1 KAPVTKPEGKSDVVV
16 DEAIKKLDSLKT
28 INAGDNK
35 NPINTVSVND
45 IFKNTYEQ
53 GSVEG
58 IFETKQK
65 IDVDKDAVVRG
76 KSNEGTKDIEVSVN
90 DLVPTQAI
98 VDKADVISKIKGEKG
113 NFEQSDKPLVFEK
126 DGKYYIVDGHNRIA
140 ADILKGK
147 DKIQVREVEQ
157 SLSKQES
164 GGKAPVTKSEGAKVV
179 MPGENVKPNI
189 VELKKEEKYGKYE
202 TLARK
207 AAENIMKAE
216 LPSWAKADLP
226 DGTKLSGTNFDQIKK
241 LIADA
246 TIKLGKLM
254 DTGSEYAEAIK
265 EAVKELV
272 DYLGENR
279 REDIEK
285 GVTDAYLENGG
296 ELPKLKARITADQAE
311 KLDAQS
317 KKEKSQSDAY
327 EAAGEFE
334 FGRMPFEPTDNPI
347 INHKLKTNGVQQAF
361 GTELTQQELW
371 NDMPSEEKYDVQ
383 IKMLDDGNEMIGLA
397 KMMFGGTDINV
408 YGPELFRF
416 IQNMPDTPDN
426 KKVILTASF
435 IGELRNELDRS
446 KSGSIRPLY
455 NAVNLY
461 YRNYMHVTA
470 KRLAAGRILRL
481 FTDKYMAGIFG
492 DVILEADQVKE
503 KKDIENAIADT
514 DITDQDAASFQE
526 AKSKGKTK
534 EQAKKESDVDKK
546 NNESKRSESAKRK
559 AANKKNYEDL
569 AKKKEADIKAKYGDK
584 KSLLNDIIKKI
595 NDLNCP

>member
-1 KAPVTKPEGKSDVVV
+1 MASTPIDCITKHAKHLSTDVNISREAATDLALKEFEKLHGELENFKKSINPKYKPQPYVSPDKS
-16 DEAIKKLDSLKT
+16 EAIKKITDDYQKQIDEANT
-28 INAGDNK
+28 
-35 NPINTVSVND
+35 PISEPV
-45 IFKNTYEQ
+45 
-53 GSVEG
+53 
-58 IFETKQK
+58 
-65 IDVDKDAVVRG
+65 
-76 KSNEGTKDIEVSVN
+76 
-90 DLVPTQAI
+90 
-98 VDKADVISKIKGEKG
+98 
-113 NFEQSDKPLVFEK
+113 
-126 DGKYYIVDGHNRIA
+126 
-140 ADILKGK
+140 
-147 DKIQVREVEQ
+147 
-157 SLSKQES
+157 
-164 GGKAPVTKSEGAKVV
+164 KAPVTKSEGAKVV

-327 EAAGEFE
+327 ESAGEFE

-492 DVILEADQVKE
+492 DVILEANQVKE

-514 DITDQDAASFQE
+514 DIADQDAASFQE

>member
-1 KAPVTKPEGKSDVVV
+1 MASTPIDCITKHAKHLSTDVNISREAATDLALKEFEKLHGELENFKKSINPKYKPQPYVSPDKS
-16 DEAIKKLDSLKT
+16 EAIKKITDDYQKQIDEANT
-28 INAGDNK
+28 
-35 NPINTVSVND
+35 PISEPV
-45 IFKNTYEQ
+45 
-53 GSVEG
+53 
-58 IFETKQK
+58 
-65 IDVDKDAVVRG
+65 
-76 KSNEGTKDIEVSVN
+76 
-90 DLVPTQAI
+90 
-98 VDKADVISKIKGEKG
+98 
-113 NFEQSDKPLVFEK
+113 
-126 DGKYYIVDGHNRIA
+126 
-140 ADILKGK
+140 
-147 DKIQVREVEQ
+147 
-157 SLSKQES
+157 
-164 GGKAPVTKSEGAKVV
+164 KAPVPKSEGAKVV

-285 GVTDAYLENGG
+285 GVTDAYLESGG
-296 ELPKLKARITADQAE
+296 EFPKPKARITADQAE

-408 YGPELFRF
+408 YTG
-416 IQNMPDTPDN
+416 
-426 KKVILTASF
+426 V
-435 IGELRNELDRS
+435 
-446 KSGSIRPLY
+446 
-455 NAVNLY
+455 V
-461 YRNYMHVTA
+461 
-470 KRLAAGRILRL
+470 
-481 FTDKYMAGIFG
+481 
-492 DVILEADQVKE
+492 
-503 KKDIENAIADT
+503 
-514 DITDQDAASFQE
+514 
-526 AKSKGKTK
+526 
-534 EQAKKESDVDKK
+534 
-546 NNESKRSESAKRK
+546 
-559 AANKKNYEDL
+559 
-569 AKKKEADIKAKYGDK
+569 
-584 KSLLNDIIKKI
+584 
-595 NDLNCP
+595 